1 MARVFIGNV
10 RSVVM
15 SEWCLNS
22 AGIKVHFVPLDTNWL
37 QIEKVYS
44 RKCSRNGSEWAR
56 LNKAELNYY

>member
-1 MARVFIGNV
+1 
-10 RSVVM
+10 M

>member
-1 MARVFIGNV
+1 MARVFIGNL

-37 QIEKVYS
+37 QIEKVTAENAHEMVL
-44 RKCSRNGSEWAR
+44 NGHD
-56 LNKAELNYY
+56 

>member
-10 RSVVM
+10 RSVV
-15 SEWCLNS
+15 S

-56 LNKAELNYY
+56 LNKAELNYD